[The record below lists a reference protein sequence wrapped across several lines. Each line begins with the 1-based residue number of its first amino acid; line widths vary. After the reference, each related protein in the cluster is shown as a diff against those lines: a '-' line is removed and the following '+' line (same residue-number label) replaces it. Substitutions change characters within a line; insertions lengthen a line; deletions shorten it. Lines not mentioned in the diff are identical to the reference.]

1 MSGRVEEA
9 RLKIPVSF
17 KLTFC
22 VRSANG
28 RKKGGMIK
36 LRRKSDR
43 DDRGELGQTTLS
55 LQSPPDRLPAR
66 PPAPLTS
73 SLSLQPFLTDVVFS
87 PLTESLALPFISGG
101 MLATETLSEGK
112 RDRGREE
119 ERVMAR
125 ISIPLCCTAL
135 LQGLGGMGWG
145 WGCGEGARREGRGR
159 KALLEGGRRQGWR
172 RGAEGERGC
181 EGEGVQRGS

>member
-1 MSGRVEEA
+1 
-9 RLKIPVSF
+9 
-17 KLTFC
+17 
-22 VRSANG
+22 
-28 RKKGGMIK
+28 
-36 LRRKSDR
+36 
-43 DDRGELGQTTLS
+43 
-55 LQSPPDRLPAR
+55 
-66 PPAPLTS
+66 
-73 SLSLQPFLTDVVFS
+73 
-87 PLTESLALPFISGG
+87 

-159 KALLEGGRRQGWR
+159 EALLEGGRRQGWR
-172 RGAEGERGC
+172 RGVEGARERGYSVAAESPPAC
-181 EGEGVQRGS
+181 LLRSTSD

>member
-1 MSGRVEEA
+1 MGE
-9 RLKIPVSF
+9 
-17 KLTFC
+17 
-22 VRSANG
+22 
-28 RKKGGMIK
+28 KGGMIK

-43 DDRGELGQTTLS
+43 DDREELGQTTLS
-55 LQSPPDRLPAR
+55 LQSPR
-66 PPAPLTS
+66 PPARLPPQLHLHLCNHPLPAS
-73 SLSLQPFLTDVVFS
+73 SFS

-159 KALLEGGRRQGWR
+159 EALLEGGRRQGWR
-172 RGAEGERGC
+172 WRGGARVRG
-181 EGEGVQRGS
+181 RGGTAWQLNPPRPVY

>member
-1 MSGRVEEA
+1 M
-9 RLKIPVSF
+9 
-17 KLTFC
+17 T
-22 VRSANG
+22 
-28 RKKGGMIK
+28 GMTRESWDK
-36 LRRKSDR
+36 LRCPSN
-43 DDRGELGQTTLS
+43 
-55 LQSPPDRLPAR
+55 PPLTARLPA
-66 PPAPLTS
+66 PPTS
-73 SLSLQPFLTDVVFS
+73 SPSLQPSLTGVVFS

-159 KALLEGGRRQGWR
+159 EALLEGGRRQGWGGVGV
-172 RGAEGERGC
+172 RGRG
-181 EGEGVQRGS
+181 GTAWQLNPPRPVY